1 MIHYVYQ
8 DGNNFIVKDIT
19 GKTLQVTFD
28 QFCTM
33 LNGKKG
39 TFLSFLDSTGNIQV
53 YSASKNDGSDF
64 FSMDQYQLSS
74 EILQNK
80 EIREK
85 LIQLCQIQEGTH
97 SVGPIIDAMCA
108 RLSEISFAEF
118 KKWKTNKLQ
127 EMFLNY
133 CNMQSLDI
141 YNDHELL
148 LTKRDLEHITKNLPH
163 LQSGS
168 LNLTKLF
175 KFVGAFILIEGI
187 AIIGFAP
194 FGIHASA
201 IVGTITAACGVITP
215 IVFDNETVNKKYLN
229 FKKEIANRTKGLS
242 YEEDTDSLAID
253 YIADMDVSY
262 LYLLGSSADKSNHGD
277 LLLEYLQLAN
287 EYCEAKVDEFQH
299 LEYDKVVQKDAKA
312 LRDHHLESGRY
323 QDSSHTVDH
332 FYFIKRLLKLDL
344 TVAARKNDFSRYAA
358 YTTKN
363 RGFSYFYQMNMMLSI
378 LGFDIHNMSKDV
390 TDNVSY
396 VFERVKEIGSSPYPG
411 CEVDIYALLE
421 AMLDYLKDIQN
432 EKKDKD
438 DKLHSKLKEV
448 IQISLKR
455 KSGELTSKEM
465 QEKMDAI
472 NTYLEKMS
480 KGDDTVPQE
489 GTTLSI

>member
-1 MIHYVYQ
+1 MIHYVCQ

-53 YSASKNDGSDF
+53 YSASKNDDSDF

-80 EIREK
+80 EIWEK

-97 SVGPIIDAMCA
+97 SVGPIIDAMSA
-108 RLSEISFAEF
+108 RLSEISRAEF
-118 KKWKTNKLQ
+118 KKWKKNKLQ
-127 EMFLNY
+127 EIFLNY
-133 CNMQSLDI
+133 CNMQTLDI
-141 YNDHELL
+141 YSDHELL
-148 LTKRDLEHITKNLPH
+148 LIKNEYVSTNLPH
-163 LQSGS
+163 VQSGS

-175 KFVGAFILIEGI
+175 KFVGALVFIEGI
-187 AIIGFAP
+187 AIMGFAP

-201 IVGTITAACGVITP
+201 IVGIITAACGVLTP
-215 IVFDNETVNKKYLN
+215 CVFDNATVNKKYLN
-229 FKKEIANRTKGLS
+229 FKKEIANRTKNLDHE
-242 YEEDTDSLAID
+242 YDTNFLAID
-253 YIADMDVSY
+253 YIADMDVRY

-287 EYCEAKVDEFQH
+287 EYCEAKTREYQH
-299 LEYDKVVQKDAKA
+299 LAYDKVVQKDAKA

-323 QDSSHTVDH
+323 QNSSHTVDH

-344 TVAARKNDFSRYAA
+344 TVAARKNDFSRYAV
-358 YTTKN
+358 YTTEK
-363 RGFSYFYQMNMMLSI
+363 RGFSYFYQMDMMLSI
-378 LGFDIHNMSKDV
+378 LGFCIHNMSKDV
-390 TDNVSY
+390 IDNVSY
-396 VFERVKEIGSSPYPG
+396 VFECVKEIGSSPYPG

-438 DKLHSKLKEV
+438 DKLHSKVKEA
-448 IQISLKR
+448 IQTSLKR

-472 NTYLEKMS
+472 NTYLENMS